1 MDDISLIAL
10 IESATSTMMW
20 QDLVFLAGS
29 VFSLLVLVP
38 TLRNSMANVPL
49 GTTLPS
55 ASIGVIYGTTFFTL
69 GMTMSAV
76 GSMLTGVMWSVIA
89 LLRSPHPF
97 DHLFGS
103 TAQTTTRSAP
113 QNAD

>member
-1 MDDISLIAL
+1 
-10 IESATSTMMW
+10 MW

-38 TLRNSMANVPL
+38 TVRDHTANVPL

-55 ASIGVIYGTTFFTL
+55 AVIGLVYGTTFLTL

-76 GSMLTGVMWSVIA
+76 GSALTGVMWSVIA
-89 LLRSPHPF
+89 ALRSPRPSSATVRERISTRAT
-97 DHLFGS
+97 FGEG
-103 TAQTTTRSAP
+103 
-113 QNAD
+113 AD